1 MLSSEFWYVGHIPVL
16 TENKPTLML
25 YSPDKRPKLADKQT
39 GEENSFIMW
48 GSNTD
53 LHTGI
58 HTQPYQSLQK
68 GGIFDAQPGA
78 EAAGGHQE
86 RGTGEGEDGR
96 QGDVGVRE
104 K

>member
-1 MLSSEFWYVGHIPVL
+1 MLI
-16 TENKPTLML
+16 ENKPTLKL

-53 LHTGI
+53 VCTDI
-58 HTQPYQSLQK
+58 HIWTYQSLQT
-68 GGIFDAQPGA
+68 GGIFEAQPGA
-78 EAAGGHQE
+78 EAAGDHQD
-86 RGTGEGEDGR
+86 RGAGEGEDGR